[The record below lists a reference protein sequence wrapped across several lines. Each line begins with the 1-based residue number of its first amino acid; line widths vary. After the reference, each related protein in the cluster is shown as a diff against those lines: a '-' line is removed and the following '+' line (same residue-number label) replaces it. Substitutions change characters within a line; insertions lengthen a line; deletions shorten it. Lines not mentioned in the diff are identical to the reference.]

1 MKAPKPRLLTVL
13 ALILAMTLAL
23 ASAGG
28 CSLFKSDSD
37 GAATASG
44 DRPRQGALGRYYDFD
59 DIQVPV
65 QLKLDKDQSTIFR
78 VGAFKAGVLVFS
90 DNVEL
95 ESLINFFIESM
106 AKDNWTLKGSFKYPK
121 AAMFFAK
128 PGKTC
133 VIQITESWFKTTAE
147 LWVAPTS
154 DGS

>member
-1 MKAPKPRLLTVL
+1 MKTAMPRLIP
-13 ALILAMTLAL
+13 ALILALSLGLLA
-23 ASAGG
+23 G

-37 GAATASG
+37 TAATASG

-65 QLKLDKDQSTIFR
+65 QLKLDKEQSTIFR
-78 VGAFKAGVLVFS
+78 VGSFKAGVLVFS

-106 AKDNWTLKGSFKYPK
+106 AKDNWSLKGSFKYPK
-121 AAMFFAK
+121 AALFFAK

-133 VIQITESWFKTTAE
+133 VIQITEGWMKTTAE

-154 DGS
+154 DGQ

>member
-1 MKAPKPRLLTVL
+1 MKTAMPRLAAALVL
-13 ALILAMTLAL
+13 ALLLGLLA
-23 ASAGG
+23 G
-28 CSLFKSDSD
+28 CSLFKNDSD
-37 GAATASG
+37 AAATASG

-65 QLKLDKDQSTIFR
+65 QLKLDKEQSTIFR
-78 VGAFKAGVLVFS
+78 VGTFKAGVLVFS

-121 AAMFFAK
+121 AALFFAK

-133 VIQITESWFKTTAE
+133 VIQITEGWMKTTAE

-154 DGS
+154 DG

>member
-1 MKAPKPRLLTVL
+1 MKTSAPRVMIALS
-13 ALILAMTLAL
+13 LILALAL
-23 ASAGG
+23 TAG

-37 GAATASG
+37 SAATASG
-44 DRPRQGALGRYYDFD
+44 DRPKQGTLGRYYDFD

-65 QLKLDKDQSTIFR
+65 QLKLNKEQSTIFR
-78 VGAFKAGVLVFS
+78 VGSFKAGVLVFS

-106 AKDNWTLKGSFKYPK
+106 AKDNWSLKGSFKYPK
-121 AAMFFAK
+121 AALLFAK

-133 VIQITESWFKTTAE
+133 VIQITESWLKTTVE

-154 DGS
+154 DGQ

>member
-1 MKAPKPRLLTVL
+1 MKASTPRLLIAL
-13 ALILAMTLAL
+13 ALLLAL
-23 ASAGG
+23 SLATG

-37 GAATASG
+37 NAATASG

-65 QLKLDKDQSTIFR
+65 QLKLNKDQSTIFR
-78 VGAFKAGVLVFS
+78 VGSFKAGVLVFS

-121 AAMFFAK
+121 AALFFAK

-154 DGS
+154 DGQ

>member
-1 MKAPKPRLLTVL
+1 MKATAPRLLTVL
-13 ALILAMTLAL
+13 ALILALTMV
-23 ASAGG
+23 SAGG
-28 CSLFKSDSD
+28 CSLFRSDSD
-37 GAATASG
+37 HSATASG
-44 DRPRQGALGRYYDFD
+44 DRSKPGALGRYYDFD

-78 VGAFKAGVLVFS
+78 VGSFKAGLLVFS

-121 AAMFFAK
+121 AALFFAK